1 MATLDDDLANA
12 VTEGFRLAQS
22 SIINQDLI
30 LSGTGDV
37 TVTLANGSKKTGPS
51 WSKLITAANA
61 AGTSA
66 TAAKTSETNALASK
80 NAAATSATNAATSEG
95 NALAS
100 KNAAKTSETNAKTS
114 ETNSKTSENNAAA
127 SAISAAAS
135 LAAAQQL
142 TSVPYEAAPFP
153 DVWAPLNDDL
163 RLLAGFAPFDTLTI
177 SGKVLE
183 LPLKSLSFARAS
195 TATYIDK
202 SGGLQTAAINEPR
215 FERDG
220 LLMEGTATNLA
231 LNSADF
237 GNAYWP
243 KARVTTTPGFTAPDN
258 SANAVKLI
266 PTAEEASSHYISK
279 PFNVTAGNAHGWSI
293 FVKAGEYTKCRLN
306 FSGSAVTNNMS
317 CDFDLIAGTA
327 TGVTSD
333 GIPTITALG
342 DGWYRISART
352 ETIAA
357 NGTVN
362 ANIWV
367 MDQNTTTFTG
377 DGVKGIY
384 IWGAQFEIV
393 HTTSYI
399 PTVASAVTR
408 AGESLTIQAACNVG
422 YKIVGDSFNRTLAFE
437 ISVDSFSPIGAG
449 YFNVLNTAGVSYDV
463 ALRAVSTSLNSLR
476 SSSGILPTINV
487 TYPFYKQIFVQTID
501 TANKLTAYF
510 GGQAGTRTGPPP
522 TPAGSPTSL
531 VFATTN
537 SLVYHIRNFRIWH
550 RLLTANQIKGL
561 R

>member
-1 MATLDDDLANA
+1 MSQFTEGDSAVNRLNAAVSAFEKVLTEPEGKVIEMPIGADQPSLAERLKRAIDA
-12 VTEGFRLAQS
+12 VTVKPAQ
-22 SIINQDLI
+22 
-30 LSGTGDV
+30 
-37 TVTLANGSKKTGPS
+37 
-51 WSKLITAANA
+51 
-61 AGTSA
+61 
-66 TAAKTSETNALASK
+66 
-80 NAAATSATNAATSEG
+80 AAAQ
-95 NALAS
+95 AS
-100 KNAAKTSETNAKTS
+100 
-114 ETNSKTSENNAAA
+114 
-127 SAISAAAS
+127 
-135 LAAAQQL
+135 AAAQQAL
-142 TSVPYEAAPFP
+142 TAQQAAAQSAVDAANSAVATGYVAPPFP

-163 RLLAGFAPFDTLTI
+163 RLLAGFAPADIIPGTSYTLPTKSLTLT
-177 SGKVLE
+177 
-183 LPLKSLSFARAS
+183 RAT

-202 SGGLQTAAINEPR
+202 SGVLQTAAINEPR

-231 LNSADF
+231 LNSGDF

-333 GIPTITALG
+333 GLPTITALG

-367 MDQNTTTFTG
+367 MDQNTTTFAG

-384 IWGAQFEIV
+384 IWGAQFEVV

-399 PTVASAVTR
+399 PTLSSTVTR
-408 AGESLTIQAACNVG
+408 GGEALSIQPSCNVG
-422 YKIVGDSFNRTLAFE
+422 YKLVGDLFNRTLALEF
-437 ISVDSFSPIGAG
+437 SVDSFSPIGAG
-449 YFNVLNTAGVSYDV
+449 YFNVLNVVGVSYDV
-463 ALRAVSTSLNSLR
+463 PLRTVSTSLNSLR
-476 SSSGILPTINV
+476 SSGGILPTINV

-501 TANKLTAYF
+501 TTNKLTAYF
-510 GGQAGTRTGPPP
+510 GGQTGTRTGPPS
-522 TPAGSPTSL
+522 TLTGSPTSL
-531 VFATTN
+531 IFSTTN

-550 RLLTANQIKGL
+550 RVLSDIQIKGL
-561 R
+561 L